1 MSKKL
6 MTLALALAFVV
17 GSMAVS
23 FAAGASCTG
32 KATAVEGNVVTVTC
46 DDGSVVKAEG
56 TAKVG
61 AKVTVKDGKI
71 EAKKRKAIEGC

>member
-6 MTLALALAFVV
+6 MTLALALAFVA
-17 GSMAVS
+17 GSISLS
-23 FAAGASCTG
+23 FASGASCTG
-32 KATAVEGNVVTVTC
+32 KATAVEGNKVTVTC
-46 DDGSVVKAEG
+46 DDGSVITAEG

-71 EAKKRKAIEGC
+71 EAKKKKAIEGC